1 MFSQSIDRL
10 RPGDVIGRTIYAAT
24 GAPLLIAGTPLTD
37 RFIDALRTRGVM
49 SVYVRDGLAD
59 DIVPDSI
66 VSDRVRATITGHIAT
81 TFSSVAMIAT
91 ERGLGSGGVD
101 GATRALGDGPIDLG
115 PKGGEQI
122 AALYAD
128 VELLI
133 TEILE
138 GDTIAGLESLKTHND
153 YTFQHSVDVAVIG
166 VVLGKRM
173 GMQRTRLRELAL
185 GCLLHDI
192 GKIYIDEA
200 ILDKPGELSAEEF
213 EVIKEHPR
221 MGFELVR
228 RMPVASLLPAHV
240 AYQHHER
247 QRGGGYPRGLVGDNA
262 VADRIDHERIGAGRM
277 LLLAEI
283 GAVADVYSALTS
295 DRPYR
300 AAMPPDEVAAL
311 LSRMAGPH
319 LNRELVATL
328 RQIVPSFPVGRWVE
342 ITSGRHIGHR
352 GVVSELH
359 PGWVDRP
366 TVRLLLDPSGE
377 SLASP
382 YELDLRQEL
391 DLDLRCAPAEQIP
404 TQRLIAAS

>member
-1 MFSQSIDRL
+1 MFSQTIDRL
-10 RPGDVIGRTIYAAT
+10 HPGDVLGKTIYAASGT
-24 GAPLLIAGTPLTD
+24 PLLIAGTPLTA
-37 RFIDALRTRGVM
+37 RFIEALRSRGVM
-49 SVYVRDGLAD
+49 AVHLRDGLAD
-59 DIVPDSI
+59 DVLPDSI
-66 VSDRVRATITGHIAT
+66 VSDRVRTTITGHIAT
-81 TFSSVAMIAT
+81 MFSSVAMLAT
-91 ERGLGSGGVD
+91 ERGMGTGGVH
-101 GATRALGDGPIDLG
+101 GACGALGELPLDMGPDGDR
-115 PKGGEQI
+115 QI
-122 AALYAD
+122 SALYAD

-138 GDTIAGLESLKTHND
+138 GDTVAGLESLKTHND

-192 GKIYIDEA
+192 GKIYIDQA
-200 ILDKPGELSAEEF
+200 ILDKPGELTGEEF
-213 EVIKEHPR
+213 EAIKEHPR

-247 QRGGGYPRGLVGDNA
+247 QRGAGYPRGLVGDNR

-283 GAVADVYSALTS
+283 GAVADVYSALSS

-300 AAMPPDEVAAL
+300 AAMPPDQITAVLE
-311 LSRMAGPH
+311 RMAGPH
-319 LNRELVATL
+319 LNRELVDKL

-342 ITSGRHIGHR
+342 VTSGRHAGGR
-352 GVVSELH
+352 GVVSH
-359 PGWVDRP
+359 VPAGGVDRP
-366 TVRLLLDPSGE
+366 TVRLLLDAAGE

-382 YELDLRQEL
+382 YEVDARHEL
-391 DLDLRCAPAEQIP
+391 EFDLRCVPAEQIP